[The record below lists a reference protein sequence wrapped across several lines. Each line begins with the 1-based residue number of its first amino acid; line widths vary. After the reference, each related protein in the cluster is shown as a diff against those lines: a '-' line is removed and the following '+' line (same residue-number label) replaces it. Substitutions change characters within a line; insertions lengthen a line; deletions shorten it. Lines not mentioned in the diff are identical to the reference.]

1 MIEARPTYYE
11 FFAGGG
17 MARAGLGDGWRCL
30 FANDFDPMKAE
41 TYAANWGEDHLVCG
55 DVSKLATSALPGKAE
70 LAWASFPCQDLSLAG
85 DGAGLG
91 TADTAAKTRSG
102 TFWPFWALIEGLR
115 LEGRAPRVIVL
126 ENVYGALTSHAG
138 KDFAAIGEALATAGY
153 RFGAMVIDA
162 ACFVPQSRP
171 RVFFVAV
178 ERSVLLPSCVIEG
191 GPSTIWHPKALVL
204 AYLCLSAAAKAD
216 WVWWRLPIPSSEVV
230 ALADLIEEQPSSV
243 AWHSPDETARL
254 LGMMSP
260 LNRAKVE
267 AAKRTGG
274 RMVGCVYRRTR
285 PDADGIKRQRA
296 EVRFD
301 GVAGCLRTPSGGSSR
316 QTILIVEGDLVRSRL
331 LSSREAARLMGLED
345 SYRLP
350 TRYNDAYHVAGD
362 GVCAPVVRHIA
373 RHLLEP
379 IMAIDMPVP
388 ALMAAE

>member
-30 FANDFDPMKAE
+30 FANDFNPMKAA
-41 TYAANWGEDHLVCG
+41 TYAANWGGDHLVCG
-55 DVSKLATSALPGKAE
+55 DVGKLTASNLPAKVD

-91 TADTAAKTRSG
+91 TAAAAAKTRSG
-102 TFWPFWALIEGLR
+102 TFWPFWALMEGLR
-115 LEGRAPRVIVL
+115 LERRAPRVIVL

-138 KDFAAIGEALATAGY
+138 KGFAAIGEALSMAGY

-162 ACFVPQSRP
+162 ACFLPQSRP

-178 ERSVLLPSCVIEG
+178 EHGIPLPSGVVEG
-191 GPSTIWHPKALVL
+191 GPSTIWHPKALVI
-204 AYLCLSAAAKAD
+204 AYSGLSASAKAD
-216 WVWWRLPIPSSEVV
+216 WVWWRLPIPSGEVI
-230 ALADLIEEQPSSV
+230 ALADLIEEKPSGV
-243 AWHSPDETARL
+243 AWRSPEETARL

-267 AAKRTGG
+267 VAKRAGG
-274 RMVGCVYRRTR
+274 RMIGCVYRRTR
-285 PDADGIKRQRA
+285 ADADGAKRQRA

-316 QTILIVEGDLVRSRL
+316 QTILIIEGDLVRSRL
-331 LSSREAARLMGLED
+331 LSPREAARLMGLED
-345 SYRLP
+345 GYKLP
-350 TRYNDAYHVAGD
+350 VRYNDAYHVAGD
-362 GVCAPVVRHIA
+362 GVCPPVVGHIA

-379 IMAIDMPVP
+379 IIAASRPVSV
-388 ALMAAE
+388 LMAAE